1 MSQINDLCR
10 EAHETAKKKGWHEKE
25 VTVSDF
31 ISNTHGEISEAFEQY
46 RKGLPVTTVY
56 YSGEEKKKPE
66 GVPIELAD
74 VIIRI
79 ADFCGLHGIDLE
91 AAIKTKMA
99 FNKTRSHRHGGKI
112 V

>member
-1 MSQINDLCR
+1 MSQINNLCR
-10 EAHETAKKKGWHEKE
+10 RAHETAKKKGWHDTKLA
-25 VTVSDF
+25 TGDF
-31 ISNTHGEISEAFEQY
+31 IANTHAELSDAFEEY
-46 RKGLPVTTVY
+46 RKVFPVIAVY
-56 YSGEEKKKPE
+56 YSGEKREKPE

-91 AAIKTKMA
+91 AAIENKMA
-99 FNKTRSHRHGGKI
+99 YNKTRSYRHGGKI